1 VREQPLTTPRL
12 TLRRW
17 RAADCEPFAA
27 INADPEVME
36 HFPATL
42 TAAQS
47 DELIERI
54 ERGFERN
61 GFGLWALEA
70 QESGELLGFTGL
82 SVPGFEAHFTPAVE
96 VGWRLARSAWGQ
108 GYATEAG
115 LAALEFGFAEAG
127 LAEIVSFTTAANLRS
142 RAVMERLGMT
152 HDPGDDFDHPSLS
165 PGHPQRPHV
174 LYRIT
179 SPLDS

>member
-1 VREQPLTTPRL
+1 VREQPLITSRL
-12 TLRRW
+12 SLRRW

-42 TAAQS
+42 TAEES
-47 DELIERI
+47 DELVERI

-70 QESGELLGFTGL
+70 RESGELLGFTGL
-82 SVPGFEAHFTPAVE
+82 SVPGFQAHFTPAVE

-108 GYATEAG
+108 GYATEAA
-115 LAALEFGFAEAG
+115 LAALGQGFEVVG
-127 LAEIVSFTTAANLRS
+127 LGEIVSFTSAGNARS
-142 RAVMERLGMT
+142 RAVMERIGMS
-152 HDPGDDFDHPSLS
+152 HDPADDFDHPSL
-165 PGHPQRPHV
+165 PAGHPQRRHV
-174 LYRIT
+174 LYRVGRR
-179 SPLDS
+179 